1 MLGGVMFGVV
11 VGVVVGA
18 LVPKEMELLLRQP
31 IPQPVVSHVPRLGT
45 LLVDVVVYKT
55 VGRGIICFDGGGW
68 LGMS

>member
-1 MLGGVMFGVV
+1 MLDEVMLGVV

-31 IPQPVVSHVPRLGT
+31 IPQPVVSHVPRLGM
-45 LLVDVVVYKT
+45 LLVYVVVYKP
-55 VGRGIICFDGGGW
+55 VGRGIIYFDGGEW